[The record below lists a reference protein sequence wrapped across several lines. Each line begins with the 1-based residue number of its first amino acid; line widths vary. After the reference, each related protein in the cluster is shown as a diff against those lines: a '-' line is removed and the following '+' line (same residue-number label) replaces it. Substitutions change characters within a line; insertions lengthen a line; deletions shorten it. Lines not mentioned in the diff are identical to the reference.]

1 MYYQK
6 HKAQTRGDD
15 SYGNKF
21 EPLDIAIY
29 LYRYSILLIDIVL
42 FFIRYVEY
50 VELFTSFSF
59 VILIYNNHILDATIL
74 LFLNKPLIKCKLKF
88 DLMISFKCI
97 CQSHGKYS
105 IKDQKV
111 CLQIYINRAY
121 NFYDITIHLVT
132 FSHYY
137 KHFCF

>member
-1 MYYQK
+1 MNINFRVIRTMYYQK

-42 FFIRYVEY
+42 VFIRYVEY

-59 VILIYNNHILDATIL
+59 VILIYRYQRSLGR
-74 LFLNKPLIKCKLKF
+74 
-88 DLMISFKCI
+88 ISI
-97 CQSHGKYS
+97 
-105 IKDQKV
+105 
-111 CLQIYINRAY
+111 
-121 NFYDITIHLVT
+121 
-132 FSHYY
+132 
-137 KHFCF
+137 